1 MQSLVITWR
10 LLLLAGLF
18 VFPQLA
24 GILLYFRLRR
34 VPRWMARVAA
44 ALAPAV
50 IYFWLDRIFLM
61 RELREA
67 YAHGERCGMPALG
80 AVLLL
85 FAATIIHLLVGV
97 LTQIA
102 WSVSSR
108 NKIATP

>member
-10 LLLLAGLF
+10 LLLLASLF

-24 GILLYFRLRR
+24 GVLLYFRLRR

-50 IYFWLDRIFLM
+50 IYFWLDRIFLI

-67 YAHGERCGMPALG
+67 YAHGDGCGMPALG
-80 AVLLL
+80 AALLL
-85 FAATIIHLLVGV
+85 LATTTVHLLVGV
-97 LTQIA
+97 LTQTA
-102 WSVSSR
+102 CWVCSR
-108 NKIATP
+108 KKIVTP